1 MLDLFREIVLV
12 DFEFNKSDKGDRPD
26 PVCMAARE
34 LRSGREHRL
43 WRGEFG
49 PAPPYPT
56 GPDALVVAYYASA
69 EIGCYLAL
77 NWPVPARVLDLY
89 VEFRNLTNGREL
101 PAGAGLIGALTYFGL
116 PIGLYDKERIRN
128 LILRHDLWNETDR
141 RMILD
146 YCAEDVTALGRLLPI
161 MAPRI
166 DFARALLRGRY
177 MIAAARMEFAG
188 VPIEAPMLERLQ
200 FHWTG
205 LQDSLIEAIDRDY
218 GVYVDGSFNYERF
231 AAWLALN
238 CIPWP
243 RLASGRLDLRDDTF
257 RQQARAHLIVAPLR
271 ELRSSLSELRLH
283 DLLVG
288 SDGRNRTILSAFRA
302 RSSRNQPSNS
312 KFIFGPAVWIR
323 GLIKPPP
330 GHAVA
335 YIDWSQQEFGIAA
348 ALSGDSTMQAAYG
361 SGDPYLAFA
370 KKAGAIPPDGTKA
383 THGPTRELYKT
394 VVLAVQYGM
403 TEYGLAPR
411 IGQPRLV
418 ASNLL
423 RAHRQ
428 VYRRFWQ
435 WSEAAV
441 DHAVMTLSLHTVFGW
456 TVHVTG
462 DFNVRSLMNFPMQAN
477 GAEMLRLAACLAT
490 ERGIEVAAPI
500 HDALLIV
507 APFHRF
513 EADIAITRA
522 AMAEASRI
530 VLDGFEL
537 RTDVSRVTWPNR
549 YCDPRGK
556 RMWETVQRLMA
567 VAEREPVRATRLL

>member
-1 MLDLFREIVLV
+1 MFDAFREIVLV
-12 DFEFNKSDKGDRPD
+12 DFEFNKGDQGNRPD
-26 PVCMAARE
+26 PVCMVAHE
-34 LRSGREHRL
+34 LRSGRRHRL

-49 PAPPYPT
+49 SDPPYPIGADT
-56 GPDALVVAYYASA
+56 LFVAYYASA
-69 EIGCYLAL
+69 EIGCHLAH

-128 LILRHDLWNETDR
+128 LILRHDSWDATDR
-141 RMILD
+141 RLILD
-146 YCAEDVTALGRLLPI
+146 YCAEDVTALTWLLPV

-166 DFARALLRGRY
+166 DLGRALLRGRY

-188 VPIEAPMLERLQ
+188 VPIDVSMLERLR
-200 FHWTG
+200 FHWIG
-205 LQDSLIEAIDRDY
+205 LQDRLIEAIDRDY
-218 GVYVDGSFNYERF
+218 GVYIDGSFNYERF
-231 AAWLALN
+231 VAWLALN
-238 CIPWP
+238 KIPWP
-243 RLASGRLDLRDDTF
+243 RLASGRLDLTDDTF
-257 RQQARAHLIVAPLR
+257 RQQARAHSIVTPLR
-271 ELRSSLSELRLH
+271 ELRNSLSELRLH

-302 RSSRNQPSNS
+302 RSSRNTPSNS
-312 KFIFGPAVWIR
+312 KFIFGPSVWIR

-330 GHAVA
+330 GHAIA

-348 ALSGDSTMQAAYG
+348 ALSGDRAMQEAYW

-370 KKAGAIPPDGTKA
+370 KQAGAIPPDGTKV
-383 THGPTRELYKT
+383 THGPARELYKT
-394 VVLAVQYGM
+394 ASLGVLYGM
-403 TEYGLAPR
+403 GERGLAGR
-411 IGQPRLV
+411 IGEPLLV

-423 RAHRQ
+423 AAHRQ

-441 DHAVMTLSLHTVFGW
+441 DHAVLTGSLCTVFGW
-456 TVHVTG
+456 TVHVTP
-462 DFNVRSLMNFPMQAN
+462 DFNARSLMNFPMQAN
-477 GAEMLRLAACLAT
+477 GAEMLRLACCLAT
-490 ERGIEVAAPI
+490 ERRVEVAAPV
-500 HDALLIV
+500 HDAVMIC

-513 EADIAITRA
+513 DADIATARA

-537 RTDVSRVTWPNR
+537 RTEVSGVTWPHR
-549 YCDPRGK
+549 YSDPRGT
-556 RMWETVQRLMA
+556 RMWNTVTRLMDS
-567 VAEREPVRATRLL
+567 AERKPMRAMRLL